1 MNWKKELKV
10 SDLSPDDLLEVICKK
25 CSNGRYLTQSQL
37 LAMPGMRHAYIDE
50 VEKALECHL
59 RFCKGP
65 VRVSLIHD
73 GKTEGFVGGMA

>member
-25 CSNGRYLTQSQL
+25 CGNGRYLTQSQL
-37 LAMPGMRHAYIDE
+37 LAMRGMRHAYIDE
-50 VEKALECHL
+50 VEKGLECHL
-59 RFCKGP
+59 RYCKGP

-73 GKTEGFVGGMA
+73 DKTEGFVGGMA